1 MADKEVLKALLS
13 NKYDPAEESPS
24 KFRQSYTRLVEHRDE
39 LRRKAE
45 AKDKRRAEIEMS
57 KGQSVYR
64 GGKKTPTYINY
75 LHRTN
80 RIPSIIIHTHRLLL
94 L

>member
-1 MADKEVLKALLS
+1 MDDKEVLKALLS
-13 NKYDPAEESPS
+13 NKYDPTYESPS
-24 KFRQSYTRLVEHRDE
+24 KFRQSYTYLVEHRDE

-57 KGQSVYR
+57 KGQSVSR
-64 GGKKTPTYINY
+64 GKKNTYMNY

-80 RIPSIIIHTHRLLL
+80 KTSSIITHAHTHRLLL
-94 L
+94 